1 MAVFWDDGPKVGI
14 GLIWGLSYYL
24 PVIVVIVV
32 IMAFSP
38 VSPLSPVKITSISPC
53 DDNIFLDPAAPA
65 TTMYPEMTDRDRP
78 AGSGGSGGGRGDRHG
93 RRWGPCIGGNGVSCP
108 RGMWAGGGGQGGG
121 HCPRPSGGP
130 RATRPEGGG
139 VGGLGARA
147 GGARGCPAGG
157 GGGGG
162 PAAWALAL
170 PPAVRRSPAIPA
182 EKGRVCCRWVI
193 ALD

>member
-108 RGMWAGGGGQGGG
+108 RGMWAGACGNGAGIAAGSTAVAGDTGREGEGVLQVG
-121 HCPRPSGGP
+121 HSAGLITVISGG
-130 RATRPEGGG
+130 EF
-139 VGGLGARA
+139 
-147 GGARGCPAGG
+147 
-157 GGGGG
+157 
-162 PAAWALAL
+162 
-170 PPAVRRSPAIPA
+170 
-182 EKGRVCCRWVI
+182 
-193 ALD
+193 